1 MGYWE
6 SLDEEYREWQKQL
19 PWYRRD
25 VFIYLAF
32 ALTIAFFT
40 FQFIHTLKAAGRW
53 LLSWF

>member
-6 SLDEEYREWQKQL
+6 SLDEEYREWQRQL